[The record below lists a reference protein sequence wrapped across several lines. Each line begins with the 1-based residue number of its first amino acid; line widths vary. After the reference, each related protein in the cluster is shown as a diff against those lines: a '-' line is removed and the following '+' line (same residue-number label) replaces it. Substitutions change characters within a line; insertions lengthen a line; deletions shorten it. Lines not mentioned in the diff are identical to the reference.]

1 MFISFLHSEVAQN
14 TLHNFSTL
22 IYHLGTF
29 ISLAMENPCRLI
41 IISRVLKYDKI
52 EGAFKGKIL
61 VFFFYSIEHRLSQD
75 VFINIKQY
83 RKNVWQKYLGTD

>member
-1 MFISFLHSEVAQN
+1 MKADFLQRFIMGNNVPTSFLYSEVTQN

-22 IYHLGTF
+22 IYHLDTF

-61 VFFFYSIEHRLSQD
+61 VFFFILL
-75 VFINIKQY
+75 NI
-83 RKNVWQKYLGTD
+83 V